1 MIMSNKITFPYKL
14 FVEGVNDL
22 HVITSL
28 CAHHKVTENF
38 NIEACGSDESVTRRF
53 KIALTNP
60 AVYQRIG
67 IVVDADTDIK
77 GRWMQLIDILIK
89 SGKYNCEKLELSADG
104 LIIHPLER
112 CDAVVGIWIMPNN
125 NLEGMLE
132 DFALKLVSPENAL
145 MQKAESVLI
154 ELEAG
159 GIQQYKEVH
168 RSKAKVHTVLA
179 WQDEPGRPMG
189 QAIAAHVL
197 NPDAEQAKV
206 FINWLNKLYN

>member
-1 MIMSNKITFPYKL
+1 M
-14 FVEGVNDL
+14 
-22 HVITSL
+22 
-28 CAHHKVTENF
+28 
-38 NIEACGSDESVTRRF
+38 
-53 KIALTNP
+53 
-60 AVYQRIG
+60 
-67 IVVDADTDIK
+67 DT
-77 GRWMQLIDILIK
+77 WMWI
-89 SGKYNCEKLELSADG
+89 YNCEKLGLSADG

-168 RSKAKVHTVLA
+168 RSKAKVHTFLA